1 MDEVYS
7 SRPDLMDIPLS
18 DPELELFTDGSS
30 FIQNGRRK
38 AGFAVTTADNV
49 IQAEALPQ
57 SWSAQ

>member
-7 SRPDLMDIPLS
+7 SRPDLMDLPLS

-38 AGFAVTTADNV
+38 ARFAVTTADNV
-49 IQAEALPQ
+49 I
-57 SWSAQ
+57 

>member
-7 SRPDLMDIPLS
+7 CRPDLMDIPLS